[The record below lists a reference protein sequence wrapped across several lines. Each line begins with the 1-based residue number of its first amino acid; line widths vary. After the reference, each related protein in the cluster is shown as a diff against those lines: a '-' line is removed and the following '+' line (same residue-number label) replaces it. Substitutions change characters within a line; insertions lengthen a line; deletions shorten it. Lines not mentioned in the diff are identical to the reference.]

1 MKVKELLKVMFND
14 QCINLVRNGLSSSVL
29 FRGAV
34 CNMPDEFENF
44 VVTSCYS
51 SCIDSNVIFI
61 CVDEV

>member
-34 CNMPDEFENF
+34 CNMPEEFGDF

-51 SCIDSNVIFI
+51 SFLDSNTIFI

>member
-29 FRGAV
+29 FCGAV
-34 CNMPDEFENF
+34 CNMPEKFENF

-51 SCIDSNVIFI
+51 SCLDSNTIFI